1 MQTAHVAQTLHDAF
15 HNGGLYPES
24 LNGALDLATAYQ
36 IQFELVGLHEA
47 QGERRAGW
55 KVGLTAKAMQEQQGV
70 HEPCFGQLLE
80 SGRLASPAGVP
91 FESLVSPGFENELCF
106 RLGSD
111 LDGGQVSYGHA
122 RAAIEAVAPAMEI
135 IEKRCVIGLDFALS
149 MAGNAQQRYFVTGD
163 FVPLAP
169 DHDLSAA
176 TVQIEVNGEIREDA
190 SGSAVLGDPVH
201 SLVWLADVLGRYG
214 RDLKAGDYIMSGS
227 FTKQYDLAQG
237 DHARAIFDPFGI
249 AEFRCL

>member
-1 MQTAHVAQTLHDAF
+1 MQSAQIAKTLHEAY
-15 HNGGLYPES
+15 HTGGLYPES
-24 LNGALDLATAYQ
+24 LNGVLDLPAAYQ
-36 IQFELVGLHEA
+36 IQFDLMGLHEA
-47 QGERRAGW
+47 EGERRAGW

-70 HEPCFGQLLE
+70 HEPCFGQLLD
-80 SGRLASPAGVP
+80 SGRLASPAGVA
-91 FESLVSPGFENELCF
+91 FDTLVSPGFENELCF
-106 RLGSD
+106 RLGAD
-111 LDGGQVSYGHA
+111 LDGGQVSYGQA

-163 FVPLAP
+163 FVPFEP
-169 DHDLSAA
+169 HHDLTAA
-176 TVQIEVNGEIREDA
+176 TVQIEVNGEARETA

-227 FTKQYDLAQG
+227 FTKQYDLARG
-237 DHARAIFDPFGI
+237 DHARARFEPFGV
-249 AEFRCL
+249 AEFKCL